1 MDEAKRIAE
10 LEARIAELEAKVD
23 PPAKPPFVPPPYQKP
38 DYTENATKVVMPWM
52 LEMARAVPTSLI
64 RDIVKD
70 FGSGPAQLRPLVPPP
85 SDPPPAVATT
95 VPLGPPR
102 DIKYVDAIALGFA
115 ERERREALAQ
125 QLDVERKLKGQ

>member
-10 LEARIAELEAKVD
+10 LEARIVELEAKLN

-38 DYTENATKVVMPWM
+38 DYTEAATKVVMPWM

-70 FGSGPAQLRPLVPPP
+70 FGSGPAQLRPLVPP
-85 SDPPPAVATT
+85 SADPPPAVATT
-95 VPLGPPR
+95 VPLGPPPG
-102 DIKYVDAIALGFA
+102 IAAIDAIAKGFA
-115 ERERREALAQ
+115 DREKIEELAKQ
-125 QLDVERKLKGQ
+125 IDIARKLKGL